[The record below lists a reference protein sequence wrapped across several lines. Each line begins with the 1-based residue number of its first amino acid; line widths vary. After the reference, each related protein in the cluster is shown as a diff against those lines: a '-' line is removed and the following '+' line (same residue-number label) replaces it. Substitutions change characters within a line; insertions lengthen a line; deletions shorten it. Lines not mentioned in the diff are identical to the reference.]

1 MNQAERQTDDPY
13 AELPEVY
20 DLEHAS
26 FSDDVELYL
35 RLAEVVGDPI
45 LELGCGS
52 GRVLLPLAE
61 AGYRVTGI
69 DRSGAMLDRARQAI
83 ETADLGELATLA
95 QMEMRDAER
104 APGGPFGLVIV
115 SLDGFLHLETQAEQ
129 RAVLTA
135 CRNALDPRG
144 MLVIDVLQT
153 NSELLAAFDG
163 RVQHEGTWPQ
173 ADGASVARFAAR
185 LHSAAAQRIETE
197 LWYDITDSVGAM
209 RRVRT
214 SFGMRYVTAAELE
227 LMLELSGF
235 VEWQLYGS
243 YELDP
248 LEDES
253 GRILVTAEVT
263 RSGTGG

>member
-1 MNQAERQTDDPY
+1 MKRSEQRPDDPY
-13 AELPEVY
+13 ADLPEVY

-26 FSDDVELYL
+26 FADDIELYL

-69 DRSGAMLDRARQAI
+69 DRSGAMLERARHAVN
-83 ETADLGELATLA
+83 EAELSERVTLA

-115 SLDGFLHLETQAEQ
+115 SLDGFLHLETSTEQ

-135 CRNALDPRG
+135 CRQALDPRG
-144 MLVIDVLQT
+144 MLVIDAMHT
-153 NSELLAAFDG
+153 NPELLASFDG
-163 RVQHEGTWPQ
+163 RVQHEGTWQQP
-173 ADGASVARFAAR
+173 DGDSVTRFAAR
-185 LHSAAAQRIETE
+185 LHSSAAQRIKTE
-197 LWYDITDSVGAM
+197 LWYDITDSDGAL

-214 SFGMRYVTAAELE
+214 SFDLRYVMAAELE
-227 LMLELSGF
+227 LMLELCGF
-235 VEWQLYGS
+235 VEWKVYGS
-243 YELDP
+243 YDLDP
-248 LEDES
+248 FEDES
-253 GRILVTAEVT
+253 GRIVVTAEVT
-263 RSGTGG
+263 AS

>member
-1 MNQAERQTDDPY
+1 VNRGKEQPEDPY

-26 FSDDVELYL
+26 FADDVDLYL
-35 RLAEVVGDPI
+35 RLAEVVGDPV

-69 DRSGAMLDRARQAI
+69 DRSAPMLERAQQAVEAAGVGDRV
-83 ETADLGELATLA
+83 TLVP
-95 QMEMRDAER
+95 MEMRDAAQ

-115 SLDGFLHLETQAEQ
+115 SLDGFLHLATQTEQ

-135 CRNALDPRG
+135 CRQALDPRG
-144 MLVIDVLQT
+144 MLVVDALNT
-153 NSELLAAFDG
+153 NPELLAGFDG
-163 RVQHEGTWPQ
+163 RVQHEGNWQQP
-173 ADGASVARFAAR
+173 DGNTVTRFAAR
-185 LHSAAAQRIETE
+185 LHSPAAQRIETE
-197 LWYDITDSVGAM
+197 LWYDLADVEGAL

-214 SFGMRYVTAAELE
+214 SFGLRYVTAAELE

-243 YELDP
+243 YDLDP
-248 LEDES
+248 FEDES
-253 GRILVTAEVT
+253 GRIIVTAEVT
-263 RSGTGG
+263 GSGRRG